1 MKKVKLKIFSKKIR
15 GDKLTPILLYEK
27 YVKDE
32 TGFLFESKEH
42 PKGRYSIIGRKPYKT
57 IKHNLSDKTK
67 NLKYLK
73 RVQNML
79 EKFPV
84 EKSENSFPFSGGAV
98 GFFGYDISKTFEDIP
113 DNNIDTIGIPD
124 SELMFFREFILY
136 DHFHSQVIIVVL
148 GKESEEE
155 KSLSKIEDIIYELSI
170 ENDESYKIEDKVKI
184 KNFKEHTSKV
194 EYINNVNKAKKY
206 IKNGD
211 IFQVVLSQR
220 WSAETEAHPFLI
232 YRNLREL
239 NPSPYLFYINFPEY
253 QIIGSSP
260 EMLVELRNNKV
271 TTCPIAGTIVRGE
284 NEMEDKINSEK
295 LLNDPK
301 EKAEHFMLV
310 DLGRN
315 DMGKIAEIGSVEIL
329 KLMEVQYYSHVMHLV
344 SLIQGEV
351 KENQNMFSVLSS
363 FLPAGT
369 LSGAPKI
376 RAMEII
382 EELESEKR
390 GLYGGAVGYFGF
402 DGNMDTCIAI
412 RMIIKKNEKLYFQA
426 GAGIVYDSIPEK
438 EFEETENKIMGMI
451 KCCY

>member
-1 MKKVKLKIFSKKIR
+1 
-15 GDKLTPILLYEK
+15 
-27 YVKDE
+27 
-32 TGFLFESKEH
+32 
-42 PKGRYSIIGRKPYKT
+42 
-57 IKHNLSDKTK
+57 
-67 NLKYLK
+67 
-73 RVQNML
+73 ML

-84 EKSENSFPFSGGAV
+84 EKDENSFPFSGGAV

-113 DNNIDTIGIPD
+113 NKKNDVIGIPD
-124 SELMFFREFILY
+124 SELMFFKEYILY
-136 DHFHSQVIIVVL
+136 DHFHSQVIIAVL
-148 GKESEEE
+148 GRESDEE
-155 KSLSKIEDIIYELSI
+155 KALSKIEDIINELSL
-170 ENDESYKIEDKVKI
+170 EKNDNYQFEEKITF
-184 KNFKEHTSKV
+184 KNFKEHTSK
-194 EYINNVNKAKKY
+194 EDYIKNVNKAKEY

-220 WSAETEAHPFLI
+220 WSAETENEPFLI

-239 NPSPYLFYINFPEY
+239 NPSPYLFYINFPDY

-260 EMLVELRNNKV
+260 EMLVELRNDIV

-284 NEMEDKINSEK
+284 NEKEDKINSEK

-301 EKAEHFMLV
+301 ERAEHFMLV

-315 DMGKIAEIGSVEIL
+315 DMGKIAETGSVKIL

-344 SLIQGEV
+344 SLIQGE
-351 KENQNMFSVLSS
+351 KKKDLNMFSVLSS

-412 RMIIKKNEKLYFQA
+412 RMIIKKNEKLFFQA

-438 EFEETENKIMGMI
+438 RI
-451 KCCY
+451 